1 MAAPATTAGALT
13 PEALERLRSR
23 TRGRMYLPDDPGY
36 DAARAVYNA
45 MIDRRPALVLQC
57 QDVADVIAGVDAARD
72 TGLDLAVRGGGHNGP
87 GLGTCEGGIVLD
99 LAPMDGVRVDPAGAR
114 VVVEGGARWGDV
126 DHATHAFGLACP
138 SGIISTTGVG
148 GLTLGGGMGYL
159 TRKHGLTIDNLLAAD
174 VVLADGTL
182 VTADAEHHPDLFWAL
197 RGGGGNFGVVTA
209 FTFRLH
215 PVDTIVG
222 GPMLWPVERAAELL
236 RWYRDFLPSAPEDLN
251 GFFAFHI
258 VPPAPPFPEEL
269 HLQRMCGVVWCWTGP
284 AEGAEAALAPARAL
298 SPALDGVQP
307 MPFPVLQ
314 TAFDALL
321 PPGDQWYWRAD
332 FIGEIPDE
340 AVELHARHGA
350 TLPTVQSTMHLYPID
365 GAAHRAGPTD
375 TAFSYRDATWAM
387 VIAGVDHDPARAA
400 ELREW
405 SARYWD
411 AIHPSSL
418 GGAYVNMIMEEGQDR
433 VRAGYRENYDRLL
446 EVKHRYDPDNLFH
459 VNQNIR

>member
-1 MAAPATTAGALT
+1 MAEQSTATGTLAP
-13 PEALERLRSR
+13 EVLERLRAQV
-23 TRGRMYLPDDPGY
+23 RGRLYLPEDPGY
-36 DAARAVYNA
+36 DEARAVYNA
-45 MIDRRPALVLQC
+45 MIDKRPALVLQC
-57 QDVADVIAGVDAARD
+57 HDVADVIAGVAAARD
-72 TGLDLAVRGGGHNGP
+72 TGMDLAVRGGGHNGP

-138 SGIISTTGVG
+138 SGIISTTGVA

-159 TRKHGLTIDNLLAAD
+159 TRKHGLTVDNLLAAD
-174 VVLADGTL
+174 VVLADGSL
-182 VTADAEHHPDLFWAL
+182 VTADAEHHADLFWAL

-215 PVDTIVG
+215 PVDTVVG

-269 HLQRMCGVVWCWTGP
+269 HFQRMCGVVWCWTGP
-284 AEGAEAALAPARAL
+284 VGGRRGRARPGARAA
-298 SPALDGVQP
+298 PALDGVQP
-307 MPFPVLQ
+307 MPYPVLQ
-314 TAFDALL
+314 SAFDALL

-332 FIGEIPDE
+332 FIG
-340 AVELHARHGA
+340 RS
-350 TLPTVQSTMHLYPID
+350 PTRRWSCTPGTERPCPRCSRPCTCTRSTAPPTAP
-365 GAAHRAGPTD
+365 AAD

-387 VIAGVDHDPARAA
+387 VVAGVDHDPAKAA

-405 SARYWD
+405 SGGNWD
-411 AIHPSSL
+411 AIHPYSL
-418 GGAYVNMIMEEGQDR
+418 GGAYVNMTMVEGQDR

-446 EVKHRYDPDNLFH
+446 EVKRRYDPGNLFH